1 MTLTDMQKV
10 QQIILHSNV
19 IDDSCKLA
27 HEYAQKAVDCL
38 TIFQPNPAILLL
50 KKMPQKL
57 LTRSF

>member
-1 MTLTDMQKV
+1 MQKV

-19 IDDSCKLA
+19 IDDSRKLA